1 MTRLAAI
8 AALLLALPALAQF
21 EPRPQLAPE
30 VTVEEVDQVTLSQLQ
45 RADKFFAEQQHG
57 DGLEALRRA
66 VEQQR
71 QRLMPA
77 TGKSSPAGFTTY
89 LPLREHGQRRLC
101 EMPPEALLLY
111 RSQVDGEAKT
121 LLDEAR
127 LARSEPL
134 LERIVQQYL
143 ASSSGDEAA
152 LLLGDATLARGD
164 EVAARRAW
172 LKLHASLRTSDN
184 AALQLGVYPGLPWF
198 MALRGRPLKLNEEET
213 VALLTSAGGG
223 PLLPA
228 HPDPSVPLA
237 DVRARLIAASILE
250 GNIARAT
257 WELGLFRTLHPT
269 QQGQL
274 AGRGGLYV
282 DLLQQMLDQGRQWP
296 AARSA
301 KDWPTFAGNDQRNQ
315 VAAGNLAVEGP
326 PLWSVELPRIKSDRD
341 VIGAGRLR
349 VAESNDGL
357 LSYHPIVLGREV
369 IVSDGQSLRAFE
381 LATGKVAWEVQ
392 VREESAVDLLTNQQA
407 GVPRYTLSAAEGL
420 VAATLPA
427 PTIPGRRA
435 TTVRREEL
443 SRVVAIDLVTR
454 KLVFEVVADDATMIF
469 EGTPVIDRGR
479 AYVVFRKQA
488 EILPQLYVACYD
500 LASSRRLWQQL
511 ICSAQ
516 SLGEGKHVEY
526 ANSLL
531 TLSHD
536 TLYCNTNL
544 GAIASLAASDGV
556 IRWLTKY
563 PRAAFPAQKPE
574 RTDRH
579 FFRDLNPCL
588 VHQGQVIC
596 APADCERIFSL
607 DATSGQLVWTLPPN
621 DAADVVHLLGVRGE
635 YLLASGDYLYW
646 IDVVTG
652 QVATQFPAALPLG
665 PGLALPSPRG
675 WGRGVL
681 AGDRV
686 YWPTQT
692 AIHVFSQVP
701 ERSGMFTLPKRIDE
715 IDLQGQEVAG
725 GNLVFV
731 NGHMIVA
738 GSDRMVGFRGAGLP
752 PASAEK

>member
-1 MTRLAAI
+1 MTRLAVI

-21 EPRPQLAPE
+21 EPRPQLSPE

-45 RADKFFAEQQHG
+45 RADKFFAEQQHS
-57 DGLEALRRA
+57 DGLETLRRA

-101 EMPPEALLLY
+101 EMPPEALRLY
-111 RSQVDGEAKT
+111 RGQVDGEAKT

-152 LLLGDATLARGD
+152 LLLGDAALARGD
-164 EVAARRAW
+164 SVAARAAW
-172 LKLHASLRTSDN
+172 LKLHASLRTSDD
-184 AALQLGVYPGLPWF
+184 AAQRVGVYPGLPWF
-198 MALRGRPLKLNEEET
+198 MALRGRPLKLNAEET
-213 VALLTSAGGG
+213 VALLTSAGGA
-223 PLLPA
+223 LLPA

-237 DVRARLIAASILE
+237 DVRARLIAASVLE

-257 WELGLFRTLHPT
+257 WELSLFRTLHPS

-274 AGRGGLYV
+274 AGRGGLYA
-282 DLLQQMLDQGRQWP
+282 DLLQQMLDQSRQWP
-296 AARSA
+296 AARPA
-301 KDWPTFAGNDQRNQ
+301 DNWPTFAGDYQRNQ
-315 VAAGNLAVEGP
+315 VASESIDVEGP
-326 PLWSVELPRIKSDRD
+326 PSWTAELPRLKGERD
-341 VIGAGRLR
+341 VVGAGRLR
-349 VAESNDGL
+349 VAESRDGL
-357 LSYHPIVLGREV
+357 LSYHPIVFGGEV
-369 IVSDGQSLRAFE
+369 IVSDGQSFRAFE
-381 LATGKVAWEVQ
+381 LATGRVAWEVQ

-407 GVPRYTLSAAEGL
+407 GVPRFTLSAAEGL
-420 VAATLPA
+420 VAATLPT

-443 SRVVAIDLVTR
+443 SRVVAIDVVTK

-531 TLSHD
+531 TLSHN

-544 GAIASLAASDGV
+544 GAIAVLATSDGAV
-556 IRWLTKY
+556 RWLTRY

-588 VHQGQVIC
+588 MYQGQVIC

-621 DAADVVHLLGVRGE
+621 DAADVVHLLGVRGD

-646 IDVVTG
+646 INVVTG
-652 QVATQFPAALPLG
+652 QVATQFPAALPIG

-692 AIHVFSQVP
+692 AIHVFAQSP
-701 ERSGMFTLPKRIDE
+701 ERTGMFTLPKRVGE
-715 IDLQGQEVAG
+715 IDFQGQAAAG
-725 GNLVFV
+725 GNLMIA
-731 NGHMIVA
+731 NGHLIVA
-738 GSDRMVGFRGAGLP
+738 GSDRMIGFRGAGIP
-752 PASAEK
+752 PTSAEK